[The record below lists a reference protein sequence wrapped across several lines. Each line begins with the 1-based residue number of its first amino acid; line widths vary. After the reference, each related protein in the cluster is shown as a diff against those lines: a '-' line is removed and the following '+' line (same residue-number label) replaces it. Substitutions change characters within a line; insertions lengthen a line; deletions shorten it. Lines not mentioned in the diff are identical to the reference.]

1 MVPVSERSKAIT
13 RRRLMISLLLMRMKW
28 CESRRSSSSQSRWQE
43 KLVRFRRGVDMPVRR
58 PDTDEGILLER
69 ERLVL
74 LVADDGDGGARGQ
87 LLNQTGQFRG
97 HFGGFDDEAGLPA
110 GGIQADFNVHVAKG
124 VRFEVIHAGSLPF

>member
-1 MVPVSERSKAIT
+1 
-13 RRRLMISLLLMRMKW
+13 
-28 CESRRSSSSQSRWQE
+28 
-43 KLVRFRRGVDMPVRR
+43 MPVRR

-124 VRFEVIHAGSLPF
+124 VRFGLIHAGSLPF